1 MWKCIR
7 SGVVMKDKFIIGRY
21 LPLDTLIHRLD
32 PRSKLIFVFLF
43 VILIFFAHSFA
54 TYLWLFILIMTIV
67 QLSHIKTW
75 FLIKG
80 LTPIW
85 IFLIFTFIMHLFVT
99 KGGVRIFELG
109 FVSIDTH
116 GILEGIYI
124 VLRLM
129 FIMMIS
135 TVMTLTTSPIDLTDA
150 FEKLLYPLKL
160 VKIPVHQLSM
170 MMSIALRFIPTLM
183 NELDK
188 IILAQKSRGSELSSG
203 TLMNRIK
210 AFIPLLIPLFISAF
224 QRAEDLAIAMEV
236 RGYDANTERTSY
248 RELQWKVKDT
258 IVVLLIIPIAVVL
271 FVLKYIGV

>member
-67 QLSHIKTW
+67 KLAHIKTW

-116 GILEGIYI
+116 GILEGIFI

-271 FVLKYIGV
+271 FVLKYLGV

>member
-1 MWKCIR
+1 
-7 SGVVMKDKFIIGRY
+7 MKDKFIIGRY

-54 TYLWLFILIMTIV
+54 TYLWLFILIMIIV
-67 QLSHIKTW
+67 KLAHIKTW

-109 FVSIDTH
+109 FVSIDTN

-224 QRAEDLAIAMEV
+224 QRAEDLAIAMEI

-248 RELQWKVKDT
+248 RELQWKLKDT

-271 FVLKYIGV
+271 FVLKYLGV

>member
-248 RELQWKVKDT
+248 RELQWKLKDT